1 MPADPIR
8 DSDSSPA
15 FELKAGPLTLPI
27 LKLLSGDLDAVTKQ
41 LALKV
46 EQAPGF
52 FHNAPVLIEL
62 QSVANTD
69 TAVDFALLVGLLR
82 GYGMIPFGVRGG
94 NEQQNGMAE
103 MMELAVLS
111 GTFENRSSSRRSSSA
126 PAKAPRGTAAA
137 TTRIISS
144 PVRSGQRVYAA
155 GGDLVVVASVS
166 SGAELLADGNIH
178 VYGALRGRALA
189 GVTGDASRRIFC
201 SDLQAELVAIA
212 GRYRVSEDIA
222 PSTRGRPVQILL
234 QDRTLCIDEL

>member
-1 MPADPIR
+1 MSADPAR
-8 DSDSSPA
+8 EPVSTPA

-27 LKLLSGDLDAVTKQ
+27 LKLLAGDMDELARQ

-52 FHNAPVLIEL
+52 FRNAPVLIEL
-62 QSVANTD
+62 QAVSGAG

-94 NEQQNGMAE
+94 SEQQNSMAE

-111 GTFENRSSSRRSSSA
+111 GAPERSSARRPATQPATEVPRQAA
-126 PAKAPRGTAAA
+126 PAA
-137 TTRIISS
+137 TRVVTQ
-144 PVRSGQRVYAA
+144 PVRSGQRIYAA
-155 GGDLVVVASVS
+155 GGDLIVIAPVS

-189 GVTGDASRRIFC
+189 GVSGDSSRRIFC
-201 SDLQAELVAIA
+201 YDLQAELVAIA

-234 QDRTLCIDEL
+234 QDGTFCIDEL